1 MPLALK
7 IQSLNHWTTTGLAT
21 KSSLT
26 LGIPWTVAHQSMR
39 FPRQEYWSGL
49 PFPSHASFLPGT
61 GDLPEPE
68 IGCVSYIEGR
78 FFAAEPSGNP
88 RGHQGSSLFIHY
100 LMATW
105 LPPAF
110 WLL

>member
-39 FPRQEYWSGL
+39 FPRQNTGVGCHFLLML
-49 PFPSHASFLPGT
+49 PSFLAQGIS
-61 GDLPEPE
+61 L
-68 IGCVSYIEGR
+68 SQR
-78 FFAAEPSGNP
+78 LAASPTLKADSLLLS
-88 RGHQGSSLFIHY
+88 HQGIPGAIREVPYLFII
-100 LMATW
+100 
-105 LPPAF
+105 
-110 WLL
+110 